1 MSTFPGSR
9 PRPASP
15 PLPPAPP
22 YREGSASPAAGQE
35 RRRAR
40 SVAGRRDPGRNA
52 PGRVDG
58 QTGPATGSEGAGGA
72 VDQAAGTGRAGGRL
86 GGQPE
91 GDEHP
96 THGVGLRHRAQD
108 PARAPAALTDQHLDR
123 KHPSGAAGTPVHRP
137 GDRAPVAARASSGE
151 LGSPA
156 GLGSRYIPHSPAA
169 MMPRPAPRRCAT
181 DRAPHARGSRLP
193 PRPRPGR
200 GASPGTPLPWGWGRR
215 TSWID
220 AEATPHHPVFLRS
233 GRVVVEAPGQ
243 LDEHA
248 GLVAHRPGVMP
259 RGQHHDVV
267 RTKLILGPII
277 HDHMQAA

>member
-1 MSTFPGSR
+1 MLDGAMNHPRVTFLDG
-9 PRPASP
+9 
-15 PLPPAPP
+15 LT
-22 YREGSASPAAGQE
+22 G
-35 RRRAR
+35 

-123 KHPSGAAGTPVHRP
+123 EHPGGAARAPVHRP
-137 GDRAPVAARASSGE
+137 EDRAPVAARASSGE

-200 GASPGTPLPWGWGRR
+200 GASLGSRSPGDGVAGPPGSTPRRRR
-215 TSWID
+215 T
-220 AEATPHHPVFLRS
+220 TPCS
-233 GRVVVEAPGQ
+233 CGQ
-243 LDEHA
+243 
-248 GLVAHRPGVMP
+248 VA
-259 RGQHHDVV
+259 
-267 RTKLILGPII
+267 
-277 HDHMQAA
+277 